1 MTTCV
6 WQLSGDI
13 YDPLIIPR
21 YDQFLA
27 RYGSGAGAGRRIRG
41 DKVFRLHLVAP
52 WAASIVRHARL
63 LAVVRAV
70 LDTANVLVWS
80 SDLTVRGVA
89 WSE

>member
-1 MTTCV
+1 MS
-6 WQLSGDI
+6 LDS
-13 YDPLIIPR
+13 YDLTVISILR

-80 SDLTVRGVA
+80 SDLTVRGVIIIIF
-89 WSE
+89 SR